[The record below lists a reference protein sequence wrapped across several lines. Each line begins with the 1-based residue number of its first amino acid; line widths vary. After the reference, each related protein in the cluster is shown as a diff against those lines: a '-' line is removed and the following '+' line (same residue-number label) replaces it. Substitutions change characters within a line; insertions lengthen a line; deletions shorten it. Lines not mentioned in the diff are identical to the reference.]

1 MKKNLLSLLLAGA
14 MTLSLAACAPKAPAE
29 SAPPSA
35 PPTEAASAAP
45 SAGAETVSFTD
56 SAGRTVEVPANIERI
71 VPSGPLAQIVL
82 FALCPDKFV
91 GVSSEWDTSAAAFLD
106 QKYLDLPMVGQLYG
120 GKGEMNL
127 ETILAADPQVVI
139 DVGEPK
145 KTVVEDL
152 DALQEQVGIP
162 FVHITA
168 TTETMGDAYRQ
179 LGKLLGMEDEAEAL
193 ASYCDAT
200 YGDTVSLM
208 EKVGDANKAKVVYCT
223 GDNGLSV
230 IAKDSFHAEV
240 IDLMSDNLAV
250 VEEPSS
256 KGSGNETDMEQLM
269 LWDPDVIL
277 FAPGSVYDTVGGD
290 PTWQNLKAIQ
300 NGTYYEVPNG
310 PYNWMGFPPS
320 VQRYLGM
327 LWMGKLLYPEQADYD
342 LYAKVQEYFQLFYH
356 CDITQEQF
364 DNMTEKSIGKQK

>member
-14 MTLSLAACAPKAPAE
+14 MSLSLAACAPKAPAE